1 MLCVGTHLGD
11 ARRPM
16 LRRSI
21 PNVVLFGNHRFPEYA
36 LRAYSE

>member
-1 MLCVGTHLGD
+1 MRCVGTHLED

-21 PNVVLFGNHRFPEYA
+21 PNVAPFGNHRFLDYA
-36 LRAYSE
+36 LRACSE